1 MVVAQIG
8 EVESMKLND
17 LTFSYG
23 DRRVLNGLNLE
34 IEEGKT
40 LALTGS
46 SGTGKTTL
54 LKILAGLLPCDGVP
68 NIGRVSCVFQND
80 RLIPNLTVEQ
90 NIRFIEPNAD
100 VDALLSKVG
109 LSDAKRR
116 YPKEL
121 SGGMARRVAILRAFA
136 FSAELVLLDE
146 PFHNLDVALKYR
158 IMDELKALIAERR
171 STAVLVTHTVEE
183 AIYLADTIAV
193 LEDGK
198 ISAVLK
204 NGADAEA
211 RLLSIL
217 RAKNV

>member
-1 MVVAQIG
+1 
-8 EVESMKLND
+8 MKLND

-23 DRRVLNGLNLE
+23 DRRVLDGLNLE

-109 LSDAKRR
+109 LSESKRL

-158 IMDELKALIAERR
+158 IMDELKALIEERR
-171 STAVLVTHTVEE
+171 STAILVTHTVEE

-193 LEDGK
+193 LENGK
-198 ISAVLK
+198 ISALLK
-204 NGADAEA
+204 NDADAEA

-217 RAKNV
+217 RAKNA